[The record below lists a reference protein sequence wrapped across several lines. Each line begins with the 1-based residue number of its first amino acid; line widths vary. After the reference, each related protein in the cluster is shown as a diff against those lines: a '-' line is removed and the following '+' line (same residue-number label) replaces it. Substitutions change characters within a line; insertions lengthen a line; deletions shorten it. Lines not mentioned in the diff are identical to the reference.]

1 MAYTTVHNNVYNYYL
16 STYGSKEVSK
26 RDVTAHKK
34 SELRDLYN
42 SMLKLNK
49 ESPLY
54 LIPNAKQ
61 AVQSAIGFKE
71 MARSLRDDIAS
82 LGGLNQNELLNQKSA
97 FSTDQ
102 SVATAT
108 YIGENPSEASTLSL
122 EVRNL
127 ATPQT
132 NLGEFLNS
140 DAAVGLPENTYSF
153 DINIRGLNYEFQ
165 FNIHKG
171 ETNKDVQSRLSRLI
185 NHSGIGL
192 TSKLIEGDGMH
203 SALQIS
209 SEATGL
215 PEHGS
220 YLFNI
225 TDNATSKAAGAVDY
239 FGLNYTAVE
248 PVDAIV
254 RINGEAYS
262 SNTNEVVFDDFEI
275 NLNGISPEDGQPTTI
290 GLKNDFESLT
300 DNMKQLFGSYNA
312 FIKAASEYQAAD
324 AGESRFNS
332 GRFQGELA
340 GITAMFQ
347 DELNNIG
354 VKVEE
359 DGTISMD
366 ENAIEESAE
375 DASAQERF
383 QVVKDFAKQLVRKT
397 DQISLDPMQYTT
409 KKIVAYKNHGHNF
422 TSPYVTSNYSGMLFS
437 YRC

>member
-16 STYGSKEVSK
+16 STYGSKEVS
-26 RDVTAHKK
+26 RHDATHKK

-61 AVQSAIGFKE
+61 AAQSAIGFKE
-71 MARSLRDDIAS
+71 MARSLRSDIAS

-102 SVATAT
+102 TVATAT
-108 YIGENPSEASTLSL
+108 YIGENPSEASTLSM

-171 ETNKDVQSRLSRLI
+171 ETNKDVQNRLSRLI

-192 TSKLIEGDGMH
+192 TSKLIEGDGSH

-209 SEATGL
+209 SEATGR
-215 PEHGS
+215 PENAS
-220 YLFNI
+220 LIFNI
-225 TDNATSKAAGAVDY
+225 TDNATSKASGAVDY
-239 FGLNYTAVE
+239 FGLGYTAVE

-254 RINGEAYS
+254 AINGEAYS
-262 SNTNEVVFDDFEI
+262 SNTNDVVFDDYEI
-275 NLNGISPEDGQPTTI
+275 SLKGISPEDGQPTTI

-312 FIKAASEYQAAD
+312 FIKAASEYQADAD
-324 AGESRFNS
+324 TSRFNS
-332 GRFQGELA
+332 GRFQNELA
-340 GITAMFQ
+340 SITNMYQ
-347 DELNNIG
+347 EELNNIG
-354 VKVEE
+354 VRVEE
-359 DGTISMD
+359 DGTISLD
-366 ENAIEESAE
+366 EQAIEESAG
-375 DASAQERF
+375 DASAQDRF

-409 KKIVAYKNHGHNF
+409 KKIVAYKNPGHNF